1 MCIRDSDEIETL
13 VSTSEENSAMIENV
27 FASVKSQTNA
37 ISGVVEYIKN
47 ISSLSD
53 KLEEHFEK

>member
-1 MCIRDSDEIETL
+1 M